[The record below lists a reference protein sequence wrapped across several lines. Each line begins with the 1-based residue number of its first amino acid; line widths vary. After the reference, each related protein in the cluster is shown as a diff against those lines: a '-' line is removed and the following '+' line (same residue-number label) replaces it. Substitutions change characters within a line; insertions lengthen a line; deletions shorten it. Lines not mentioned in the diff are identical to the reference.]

1 MALPEKGGSVMEKV
15 LIITYYWP
23 PAGGPGVQRWLKFVK
38 YLREFNVDPIVY
50 IPENPNYPLVD
61 NTLEGEIPKGITI
74 YKHKIV
80 EPYGLANLFSK
91 GKTKRIS
98 SGVIK
103 TKNQSFIEKVLL
115 WIRGNFFIPDART
128 LWVKPS
134 VRFLSDV
141 IAKERIDTVITTGPP
156 HSMHL
161 IGHRL
166 KEKFGLKWLAD
177 FRDPWTS
184 IGYHK
189 QLKLN
194 RASQKK
200 HRYLEHLVLN
210 SADKIVVTS
219 NTTKR
224 EFRSLT
230 EKPIAVITN
239 GYDIGE
245 SNTNALDTKFTISH
259 IGSLLTG
266 RNPENLWKA
275 LSEMIE
281 ENEDF
286 KMSVQLQLIG
296 IVSDDVLRTIH
307 RYGLENYTV
316 LLGYLSHDEAVQY
329 QRKSQILLLVEINS
343 DETKGIIPGK
353 LFEYMAV
360 KRPIL
365 GIGPRD
371 WEVRDIIAETNSG
384 ATFDYRTDSELK
396 SLLLEWFVKFEQNK
410 LTVSSTGI
418 SRYSR
423 RELTGKLA
431 AYLQW
436 E

>member
-1 MALPEKGGSVMEKV
+1 MEKV